1 MGKKQFYIYQEDLI
15 KYKESQVPVNLS
27 KFVKDLNIKF
37 CEEDMKKLRTE
48 KITTFL
54 VERGYLLEGEERYRR
69 PTTKGK
75 LLGIFT
81 DNILDKTGQE
91 RLVNFYTSKAQR
103 YILDNMYEIL

>member
-1 MGKKQFYIYQEDLI
+1 MGKKEFYIYQEDLI

-81 DNILDKTGQE
+81 DTTATKPSLVSSPINVILFFLSNSSFLAKS
-91 RLVNFYTSKAQR
+91 V
-103 YILDNMYEIL
+103 

>member
-1 MGKKQFYIYQEDLI
+1 
-15 KYKESQVPVNLS
+15 
-27 KFVKDLNIKF
+27 
-37 CEEDMKKLRTE
+37 MKKLRTE

>member
-1 MGKKQFYIYQEDLI
+1 M
-15 KYKESQVPVNLS
+15 NLKTS
-27 KFVKDLNIKF
+27 GEKNIEK
-37 CEEDMKKLRTE
+37 EDMKKLRTE

-81 DNILDKTGQE
+81 DNIPLCICFGISIGMGIGSLIK
-91 RLVNFYTSKAQR
+91 K
-103 YILDNMYEIL
+103 